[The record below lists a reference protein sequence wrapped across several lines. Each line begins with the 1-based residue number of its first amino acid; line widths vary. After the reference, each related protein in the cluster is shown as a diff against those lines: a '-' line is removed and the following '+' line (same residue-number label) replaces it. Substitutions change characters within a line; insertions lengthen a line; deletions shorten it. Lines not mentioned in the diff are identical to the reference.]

1 MKRTALIAVAIVALV
16 FGMVAYANANVTVN
30 ATVGAKASLTMV
42 DSEAALGT
50 VLPEASANDNVSF
63 EVKANKDYT
72 LSRSITDGTFQ
83 AADFGL
89 AVTGDTEG
97 DYPKTGGAGFT
108 HVINY
113 KITPTYNVDPG
124 VYDGAYVY
132 SVVPVP

>member
-42 DSEAALGT
+42 DSDAALGT
-50 VLPEASANDNVSF
+50 VLPEASANDDVSF

-72 LSRSITDGTFQ
+72 LSRSITDNTFE

-89 AVTGDTEG
+89 AVTGDTEN
-97 DYPKTGGAGFT
+97 DYTKTGGTART
-108 HVINY
+108 HTINY